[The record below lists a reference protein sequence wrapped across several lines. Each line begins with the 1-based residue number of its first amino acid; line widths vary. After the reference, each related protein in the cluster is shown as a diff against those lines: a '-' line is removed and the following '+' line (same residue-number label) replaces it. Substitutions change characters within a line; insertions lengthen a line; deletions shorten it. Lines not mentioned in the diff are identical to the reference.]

1 MLSRIAKEGRK
12 YGLSL
17 RHRDQRPAEL
27 SATMLSQCSTIFA
40 MRLTHENDQQWVR
53 SSLSDGIVGLLEALG
68 TLGTAEAIAVG
79 EGIAMPMRLVF
90 DTLPP
95 DERPRSATATFS
107 TAWKTDNADDRE
119 KLQGVVDQ
127 WRRQRHDD

>member
-1 MLSRIAKEGRK
+1 M
-12 YGLSL
+12 
-17 RHRDQRPAEL
+17 
-27 SATMLSQCSTIFA
+27 
-40 MRLTHENDQQWVR
+40 R

-68 TLGTAEAIAVG
+68 TLGTAEAIGVG
-79 EGIAMPMRLVF
+79 EGIVMPMRLVF
-90 DTLPP
+90 DTLAP
-95 DERPRSATATFS
+95 DERPRSATASFS